1 MFLVVD
7 HFIRHSR
14 KWLFCRRG
22 MLWQFAPEDEAC
34 EDAPYVWLWL
44 YGQLQLV
51 KSFWGVCVQPVTHR
65 ARKFRKR
72 GQHIQL
78 QQLSIA
84 REFWYCWSLLTK
96 ILVVDNWGW
105 NEPHNFLCFT
115 EGLIH
120 ILIGDLRMSICVLH
134 EHSGTDVWHIVIN
147 SLMVSVLNDCVHCDV
162 FYVSSKKHGT
172 SIKWL

>member
-105 NEPHNFLCFT
+105 NEPHNFLWFNRGSHPHSNRWPQNVHLCTTWTFRNWCMT
-115 EGLIH
+115 YCDKFSDGFCSQRLCP
-120 ILIGDLRMSICVLH
+120 LWCVLC
-134 EHSGTDVWHIVIN
+134 VIQETWYQ
-147 SLMVSVLNDCVHCDV
+147 H
-162 FYVSSKKHGT
+162 
-172 SIKWL
+172 